1 MGLIELTMIEDFR
14 YLAPNKLA
22 IPVTA
27 TSMSV
32 RVVCISC
39 NSSMILEGGGE
50 TTMETGKEA
59 RVEFKKVAKKEVKK
73 VDREV
78 KKAGK
83 EVKKAGKKL

>member
-1 MGLIELTMIEDFR
+1 M
-14 YLAPNKLA
+14 
-22 IPVTA
+22 
-27 TSMSV
+27 
-32 RVVCISC
+32 
-39 NSSMILEGGGE
+39 LEGGGE

-59 RVEFKKVAKKEVKK
+59 RVEFKKVVKKEVKK

>member
-1 MGLIELTMIEDFR
+1 
-14 YLAPNKLA
+14 
-22 IPVTA
+22 
-27 TSMSV
+27 
-32 RVVCISC
+32 
-39 NSSMILEGGGE
+39 MILEGGGE

-59 RVEFKKVAKKEVKK
+59 RVEFKKVVKKEVKK